1 MQLHGISYEGRFRDP
16 PRLLP
21 PMRRIALCPT
31 RPSLDLDSPLARC
44 RLCGTITE
52 TSTDAICQSG
62 NTIHGDPRLN
72 YPGQPGLPLI
82 RSPPALALQH

>member
-31 RPSLDLDSPLARC
+31 RPSLDLDS
-44 RLCGTITE
+44 
-52 TSTDAICQSG
+52 QSWLG
-62 NTIHGDPRLN
+62 KFGQHG
-72 YPGQPGLPLI
+72 
-82 RSPPALALQH
+82 